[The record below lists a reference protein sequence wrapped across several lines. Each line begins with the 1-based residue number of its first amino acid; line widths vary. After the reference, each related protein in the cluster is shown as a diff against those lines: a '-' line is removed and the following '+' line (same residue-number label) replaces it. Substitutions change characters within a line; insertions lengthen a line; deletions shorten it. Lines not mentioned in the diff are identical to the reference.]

1 MFAEILK
8 TSLEPMFPL
17 RLPAKKWSVMSCSA
31 VVDFWYGVRS
41 IERSVGL

>member
-1 MFAEILK
+1 MFAETLK
-8 TSLEPMFPL
+8 MSLDPMFPL

-31 VVDFWYGVRS
+31 ADVFSNGVRS